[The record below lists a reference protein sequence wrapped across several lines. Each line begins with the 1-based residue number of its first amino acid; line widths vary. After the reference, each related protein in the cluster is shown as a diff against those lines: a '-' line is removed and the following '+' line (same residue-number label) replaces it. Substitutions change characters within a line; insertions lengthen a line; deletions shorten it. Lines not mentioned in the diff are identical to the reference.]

1 MENTGIRW
9 VYNNRARDGGCARV
23 PVSDFSEDQVG
34 KVRDFHR
41 AFAEYEPTP
50 LHRLDS
56 LAGVLGVKSFWVK
69 DESKRFGLNAF

>member
-34 KVRDFHR
+34 RVRTSTGL
-41 AFAEYEPTP
+41 AEYEPTP
-50 LHRLDS
+50 LHWLDS
-56 LAGVLGVKSFWVK
+56 LAGNW
-69 DESKRFGLNAF
+69 A